1 MLLIFICVISLIIG
15 INTIGFSQSSGLDA
29 QLLSIKNN
37 YSVVG
42 MSVIVVKN
50 DDIAYSQRFG
60 LRDISRNLSVNDSTI
75 YRIASISKFVSAAA
89 LMKLYDEGLFQLD
102 DDVSDYLGFTL
113 RNPSFPNDTITFRKI
128 LSHTSSLRDGS
139 GYNSFLSASYNNNPP
154 PSILSLLTQGGQYFT
169 ADMFSSNRSPSSDY
183 FTYANINYG
192 VVGTLVEKMS
202 NRRFDIYCREEI
214 FHPLG
219 MTASYNI
226 QDLPVINNV
235 AVLYRKVGN
244 NWIPQADNYGGIK
257 PPPRD
262 LSNYIIGS
270 NGLIFAPQ
278 GGLRVSANDLSK
290 FMLMIMNGGT
300 YNGTRILEDSTAAL
314 MTEPHWMYTG
324 SNGNNYYGI
333 FNTYGLGSSKT
344 NDLLPN
350 ETLYGHPG
358 EAYGL
363 ISDLYFSKFKNYGII
378 FVTNGGQWGNG
389 SYSGWYNIEEDV
401 YQACYNYLDSLT
413 VGIKEANTPETG
425 FNLYQNYPNPFNPKT
440 KISFNVRDLGTGLAL
455 SVLRIYDILGNEVTT
470 LLNEYKTPGK
480 HEIEFNAENLP
491 SGVYVYELSAEN
503 FIDRKKMIVLK

>member
-1 MLLIFICVISLIIG
+1 MPLILICIISLIIG
-15 INTIGFSQSSGLDA
+15 INTISFSQSSGLDA

-37 YSVVG
+37 FSLVG

-50 DDIAYSQRFG
+50 NIIVYSKGFG
-60 LRDISRNLSVNDSTI
+60 LRDISRILSVNDSTI
-75 YRIASISKFVSAAA
+75 YRIASISKFISAAA
-89 LMKLYDEGLFQLD
+89 LLKLYDEGLFQLD

-113 RNPSFPNDTITFRKI
+113 RNPSFPNDTITFSKI

-139 GYNSFLSASYNNNPP
+139 GYNSFLSASYNDNPP
-154 PSILSLLTQGGQYFT
+154 PSIQSLLTQGGQYFT
-169 ADMFSSNRSPSSDY
+169 TDMFSSNRSPSLHY

-192 VVGTLVEKMS
+192 VVGTLVEKIS

-214 FHPLG
+214 FQPLE
-219 MTASYNI
+219 MTSSYNI
-226 QDLPVINNV
+226 QDLPDINNV

-257 PPPRD
+257 LPPR
-262 LSNYIIGS
+262 
-270 NGLIFAPQ
+270 
-278 GGLRVSANDLSK
+278 DLSK

-300 YNGTRILEDSTAAL
+300 SNGIRILEDSTAAL
-314 MTEPHWMYTG
+314 ITEPQWVYTG
-324 SNGNNYYGI
+324 TNGNNYYGI
-333 FNTYGLGSSKT
+333 FNTYGLGSSRT

-363 ISDLYFSKFKNYGII
+363 ISDLYFSKLKDYGII

-413 VGIKEANTPETG
+413 VGIKEEITPETG

-440 KISFNVRDLGTGLAL
+440 KISFNVRDIGLAL

-470 LLNEYKTPGK
+470 LLNEYKAPGK
-480 HEIEFNAENLP
+480 QEI
-491 SGVYVYELSAEN
+491 
-503 FIDRKKMIVLK
+503 